1 MLCKYWQLLGGVEI
15 KRKNKMK
22 KIPYGISDFKRL
34 KTEDY
39 YFIDKTRY
47 IEELENYTS
56 PYLMFLR
63 PRRFGKSL
71 WIAILEAYYDR
82 YFKNEFEEIFKDT
95 YIIENKTKEASSYM
109 VLRFDFSAVDIY
121 NVDESFRHLLELRIK
136 NFSRKYNLN
145 IEFKSDNPISM
156 LNDIFDYTLD
166 NNLRLY
172 ILIDEYD
179 NFANRLFLNSREDYL
194 NIVTKKTAPFKQ
206 FFTTLKAGTSGNNAP
221 IKRMFITGVTPMTM
235 YDVTSGF
242 NIGKNISLTSQF
254 HNMIGLDKEELKSA
268 LREYNL
274 LDRVDIKM
282 LKEWYNNYTFSRKI
296 KNAIYN
302 TDMILYFISKFL
314 EDGELPDEMIDIN
327 VRSDYSKLKSV
338 IYTNKK
344 LNGNFETLQTL
355 ISGKNISLSNLVQDF
370 SALDLQKEDNF
381 KSFMFYLGLVTI
393 QDRKLR
399 LNLKIPNETVKRIDI
414 EFLVGALEFERVF
427 EVNTSKLS
435 DLLAEFALHGDI
447 EVFKYLAKMIKEN
460 TGIRDY
466 IKSEQTIK
474 AMYLAYLSLTPYY
487 VIKSEEELNKGFSD
501 IFLKPFNP
509 YVEYVGLVEF
519 KFIKRDKK
527 RPSKEKIE
535 KLINEAKEQLETYR
549 KDELVLEY
557 INRGLKLQMVII
569 IFWGW
574 EVLYCGEYKG

>member
-1 MLCKYWQLLGGVEI
+1 
-15 KRKNKMK
+15 MK

-34 KTEDY
+34 KTENY
-39 YFIDKTRY
+39 YFIDKTKY

-71 WIAILEAYYDR
+71 WIAILEAYYDI
-82 YFKNEFEEIFKDT
+82 YFKSEFEEIFKDT
-95 YIIENKTKEASSYM
+95 YILNHKTKEASSYM

-121 NVDESFRHLLELRIK
+121 SVEESFRYDLKLTLERFVRRYK
-136 NFSRKYNLN
+136 LN
-145 IEFKSDNPISM
+145 IQFGSNNPISM
-156 LNDIFDYTLD
+156 FKNIFDYVLD
-166 NNLRLY
+166 NNLNLY

-179 NFANRLFLNSREDYL
+179 NFANRLFLNNREDYL

-206 FFTTLKAGTSGNNAP
+206 FFTTLKAGTAGNNAP

-242 NIGKNISLTSQF
+242 NIGDNISLHPKF
-254 HNMIGLDKEELKSA
+254 HNLIGVNSKELEKALEYFQIENRVEKEL
-268 LREYNL
+268 
-274 LDRVDIKM
+274 
-282 LKEWYNNYTFSRKI
+282 LKEWYNSYIFNEEVSEP
-296 KNAIYN
+296 IYN
-302 TDMILYFISKFL
+302 TDMILYFIKQFTISYK
-314 EDGELPDEMIDIN
+314 LPREMIDIN

-344 LNGNFETLQTL
+344 LNGNFQILQTL
-355 ISGKNISLSNLVQDF
+355 IGGESISISNLVQDF
-370 SALDLQKEDNF
+370 SAINLQEEKNF
-381 KSFMFYLGLVTI
+381 KSFLFYLGLVSI
-393 QDRKLR
+393 KDRDFD

-414 EFLVGALEFERVF
+414 DFLANALKMESVF
-427 EVNTSKLS
+427 EISVSDIERKLKS
-435 DLLAEFALHGDI
+435 FALHGDI
-447 EVFKYLAKMIKEN
+447 EIFKYLAEMIKEN

-509 YVEYVGLVEF
+509 YVEYVGLIEF
-519 KFIKRDKK
+519 KFIKRDKNK
-527 RPSKEKIE
+527 PSKEKIR
-535 KLINEAKEQLETYR
+535 KLINEAKEQLKTYR
-549 KDELVLEY
+549 KDELVQDY
-557 INRGLKLQMVII
+557 INKELKLQMVII

-574 EVLYCGEYKG
+574 EMIYLGSIRGR